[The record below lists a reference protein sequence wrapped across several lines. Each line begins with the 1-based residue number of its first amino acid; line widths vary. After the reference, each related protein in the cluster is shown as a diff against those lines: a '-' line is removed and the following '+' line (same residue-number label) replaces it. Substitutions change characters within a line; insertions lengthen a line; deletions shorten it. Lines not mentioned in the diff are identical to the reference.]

1 MSRHYTGKSAL
12 HYNRRWRAYNE
23 RTLAEA
29 LTMIDLA
36 ALRIRAEHTGC
47 RRRVLDVA
55 CGTGLLLKRLI
66 ELVPGIDIYGVDA
79 SADMLMQARLALP
92 QVSST
97 HFQQARWGSGETA
110 GLSYAPQTFELI
122 TCTNTLHYIADPIP
136 ALKGLHHLLVPTGSL
151 VLEDYARR
159 PPPFP
164 WTLLEWLLRRIEGEY
179 VRAYTLAEAQ
189 SLCVQAGF
197 EVVASKAFVIDWLCH
212 GWVLRL
218 Q

>member
-1 MSRHYTGKSAL
+1 MSRHYTGRYAL
-12 HYNRRWRAYNE
+12 RYNQRWRAYNA
-23 RTLAEA
+23 RTLVEA
-29 LTMIDLA
+29 LTMIDLVS
-36 ALRIRAEHTGC
+36 LRTHAERTGC
-47 RRRVLDVA
+47 RPRVLDVA
-55 CGTGLLLKRLI
+55 CGTGLLLKHLV
-66 ELVPGIDIYGVDA
+66 ELVPDIDIYGVDA

-92 QVSST
+92 EVSST
-97 HFQQARWGSGETA
+97 HFLQALWGSGEIA
-110 GLSYAPQTFELI
+110 GLPYPPQTFELI
-122 TCTNTLHYIADPIP
+122 TCTNALHYIPDPIP
-136 ALKGLHHLLVPTGSL
+136 ALKELHHLLVPAGSL
-151 VLEDYARR
+151 VLEDYAWR

-164 WTLLEWLLRRIEGEY
+164 WKLLEWLLRRIEGEY